1 MKKQN
6 GIIKL
11 CLLMAFVS
19 YFIWNQNEKKLSQP
33 QVDEHITSIINQ
45 VKSINQK
52 EKINTF
58 TIPMEIDET
67 NNSYP
72 FILINNND
80 YLIRF

>member
-52 EKINTF
+52 EQINTF
-58 TIPMEIDET
+58 TIPMGIDET

>member
-58 TIPMEIDET
+58 TIPMGIDET